1 MCLDVTAIYQ
11 LQYISSLDAFRC
23 WSSKEIPNR
32 KVPFHDSTR
41 CPKHLQW
48 HPNVPLRTSPWHHS
62 FFGQILQFSTAGMS
76 RKTLLFSRHLWSST
90 SCWWFRNPVIT
101 TWDGAKTRRKSW
113 EQTTNLNWL
122 SRISF
127 INMESFLT
135 KTARFDNFRQLQ
147 ISVNQARGRI
157 HCTGP
162 RRTSSRRKVNLIHI
176 LSDFKSSLDHRSNL
190 LIWKHVQNP
199 SISGYVSDVGLG
211 VEDTWRSDMFSGAI
225 DGIKAAKCSWNP
237 SRETGA

>member
-62 FFGQILQFSTAGMS
+62 FFVQILQFSTAGMS

-122 SRISF
+122 SRISC
-127 INMESFLT
+127 INMESCLT

-162 RRTSSRRKVNLIHI
+162 RRTSSRRKVNLIPHTFWFQI
-176 LSDFKSSLDHRSNL
+176 KFRSQIQPSYLKTCTKSFHLR
-190 LIWKHVQNP
+190 ICFWRWVGCRRYMKIRHV
-199 SISGYVSDVGLG
+199 
-211 VEDTWRSDMFSGAI
+211 
-225 DGIKAAKCSWNP
+225 
-237 SRETGA
+237 